1 MIHHQAGHQHPD
13 QTIDDPAG
21 TKAQDGYHQNRAIDQ
36 VVQHPDFFM
45 QLFLTIS
52 YDDIGT
58 TSRKALV
65 KTQPNPDSQDCRTDN
80 RIGQRVVYQG
90 GRWNKL

>member
-13 QTIDDPAG
+13 QAIDDPAG
-21 TKAQDGYHQNRAIDQ
+21 TKAQDGYHQNYAVIRLFSI
-36 VVQHPDFFM
+36 PTF
-45 QLFLTIS
+45 LCGFLTIS

-80 RIGQRVVYQG
+80 RIGQWVVYQG